1 MAKLVIL
8 KGPNAGREFVLD
20 QDAMVLG
27 RQTDS
32 AICLESQAVSRH
44 HARLLHQ
51 EGNFFVED
59 LGSSNGTYFNGSR
72 IRERVQLTEQD
83 TLQLGPYLLALRL
96 PPTSVASEA
105 PVVIRGQVSASA
117 SDHSLYGQDP
127 ARKLEVVLEIGQ
139 NLARTLDLDALF
151 VKLLDRL
158 MILFPQADRSIV
170 LLCEGDHLE
179 VRAQHLRRPGDSS
192 TVTHSRTVVAK
203 VLADGVGILSED
215 VKADQRF
222 EPSSTLTSMG
232 ARSLLCVPL
241 ISQEG
246 RRLGILQLDRLRQ
259 GHSFTIEDLQLL
271 TAIGLQVAVVLENA
285 ALHAE
290 LLREERL
297 RQELAM
303 AREIQQGFLP
313 TEFPHPNP
321 PPPAGGGQG
330 RGAGYEL
337 FARVTPAR
345 EVSGD
350 YYDFF
355 EIEDGRLVFLVADVS
370 GRGMPAALFMVAVR
384 ILCRHIGSAGQSP
397 AATLA
402 QLNKALVADNP
413 SGMFA
418 TLLYG
423 IYQPD
428 TGEVVVASAGHP
440 VPLLRRAGGE
450 VETVPLKRGQL
461 LGVEMANMEW
471 ADSRLQLKPGETLIL
486 YTDGFTEARDPASKQ
501 MFEVQRLQEV
511 LASPRSQASLEA
523 AADHAKTAVERFTG
537 SQELQDD
544 LTLLLLRRV

>member
-8 KGPNAGREFVLD
+8 KGPNAGREFALD
-20 QDAMVLG
+20 QDSMVLG

-32 AICLESQAVSRH
+32 ALCLESQAVSRH
-44 HARLLHQ
+44 HARLLHE

-59 LGSSNGTYFNGSR
+59 LGSSNGTYVNGAR
-72 IRERVQLTEQD
+72 IRERVPLTEQD
-83 TLQLGPYLLALRL
+83 TLQIGPYLLGLRL
-96 PPTSVASEA
+96 PPTSVASEE
-105 PVVIRGQVSASA
+105 PVLIKGQVSASA
-117 SDHSLYGQDP
+117 SDLSLYGQDP

-139 NLARTLDLDALF
+139 TLARTLDLDALF
-151 VKLLDRL
+151 AKLLDRL
-158 MILFPQADRSIV
+158 MILFPQADRGIV

-179 VRAQHLRRPGDSS
+179 VRAQCLRRSGDSS
-192 TVTHSRTVVAK
+192 TVTYSRTVVTK

-215 VKADQRF
+215 IKADQRF
-222 EPSSTLTSMG
+222 DPSSTLTSMG

-246 RRLGILQLDRLRQ
+246 RRLGILQLDRHRQ
-259 GHSFTIEDLQLL
+259 GNSFTLEDLQLL

-285 ALHAE
+285 ALHAQ

-313 TEFPHPNP
+313 TEFPP
-321 PPPAGGGQG
+321 GGQ
-330 RGAGYEL
+330 AGYEL

-350 YYDFF
+350 FYDFF
-355 EIEDGRLVFLVADVS
+355 ELAGGRLVFLIGDVS
-370 GRGMPAALFMVAVR
+370 GKGMPAALFMVAVR
-384 ILCRHIGSAGQSP
+384 TLCRHIGSAGQSP
-397 AATLA
+397 AAIFA
-402 QLNKALVADNP
+402 QLNKALAADNP

-423 IYQPD
+423 IYHPD
-428 TGEVVVASAGHP
+428 TGEVLLASAGHP
-440 VPLLRRAGGE
+440 PPLLRRASGE
-450 VETVPLKRGQL
+450 TEVVSLKRGQL
-461 LGVEMANMEW
+461 LGVEMAIMEW
-471 ADSRLQLKPGETLIL
+471 LDSRLLLKSGETLVL
-486 YTDGFTEARDPASKQ
+486 YTDGFTEARDSVSKQ
-501 MFEVQRLQEV
+501 MFEVQRLQEA
-511 LASPRSQASLEA
+511 LSGPRAQAGLEA
-523 AADHAKTAVERFTG
+523 AADLAKTAVERFTG